1 MTDTVA
7 LLETSM
13 PKPLSAVSR
22 GRYLLDPVH
31 TRVLFS
37 VSHFGISTY
46 YGEFSNPSGMLDL
59 ASPQAGAGAGAGA
72 LTVAVPV
79 AGVLTSSR
87 VLDEELRS
95 GDWLDAERFPT
106 VTFTSTSPVSLAS
119 RSFQVAGNLSLHG
132 VTRKIT
138 LDATF
143 VGAGINP
150 VKQVYTIGF
159 DIRGKLRRG
168 DYGVMAALPQ
178 IGEEVGLIIGAAFEL
193 EAP

>member
-1 MTDTVA
+1 
-7 LLETSM
+7 M
-13 PKPLSAVSR
+13 PQPLSAVHR

-46 YGEFSNPSGMLDL
+46 YGEFSNPSGILDL
-59 ASPQAGAGAGAGA
+59 ASPQAGAGA

-95 GDWLDAERFPT
+95 HDWLDAERFPT

-119 RSFQVAGNLSLHG
+119 RSFQVVGNLSLHG
-132 VTRKIT
+132 VTREIT